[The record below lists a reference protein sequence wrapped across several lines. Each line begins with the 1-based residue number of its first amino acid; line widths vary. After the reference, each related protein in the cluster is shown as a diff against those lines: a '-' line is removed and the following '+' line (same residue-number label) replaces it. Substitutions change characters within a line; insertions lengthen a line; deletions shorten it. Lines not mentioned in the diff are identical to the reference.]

1 MLFPFDWA
9 QLFFSA
15 LNRSA
20 QSSQLHRFHQ
30 IVGNPALKSSNGVL
44 CEGGHGDDRPGE
56 LNPGKKVKPV
66 LMSQSKIEKNQIDRK
81 SGQYF
86 LRLGKGLSLADDAYF
101 RNARKQVA
109 QILATKRL
117 VIDQES
123 LERFHLM
130 LNQV

>member
-1 MLFPFDWA
+1 
-9 QLFFSA
+9 
-15 LNRSA
+15 
-20 QSSQLHRFHQ
+20 
-30 IVGNPALKSSNGVL
+30 
-44 CEGGHGDDRPGE
+44 
-56 LNPGKKVKPV
+56 
-66 LMSQSKIEKNQIDRK
+66 MSQSKIEKNQIDRK

>member
-1 MLFPFDWA
+1 
-9 QLFFSA
+9 
-15 LNRSA
+15 
-20 QSSQLHRFHQ
+20 
-30 IVGNPALKSSNGVL
+30 
-44 CEGGHGDDRPGE
+44 
-56 LNPGKKVKPV
+56 
-66 LMSQSKIEKNQIDRK
+66 
-81 SGQYF
+81 